1 MKSPSKQVMDGRMV
15 VGSQVHLKIIV
26 NILREL
32 CYVNI
37 IIDVHKITK
46 QKLTQKI
53 YIYSYIYDQHK
64 CCIHLVATSVLKLV

>member
-1 MKSPSKQVMDGRMV
+1 MKNRSKQVKDGRMV
-15 VGSQVHLKIIV
+15 VGSQVHLKTID

-46 QKLTQKI
+46 QKLTQKR
-53 YIYSYIYDQHK
+53 YI
-64 CCIHLVATSVLKLV
+64 

>member
-1 MKSPSKQVMDGRMV
+1 MKSPSKQVMNGRMV
-15 VGSQVHLKIIV
+15 EGSQVHLKIIV

-46 QKLTQKI
+46 QKLTQTK
-53 YIYSYIYDQHK
+53 YIYLLVYD
-64 CCIHLVATSVLKLV
+64 

>member
-1 MKSPSKQVMDGRMV
+1 MKSPSKQVMNGRMA
-15 VGSQVHLKIIV
+15 VGSQVHLKISV

-46 QKLTQKI
+46 QKLTQK
-53 YIYSYIYDQHK
+53 K
-64 CCIHLVATSVLKLV
+64 IHM

>member
-1 MKSPSKQVMDGRMV
+1 MKSPSKQFMDGRMV

-26 NILREL
+26 NILWEL

-46 QKLTQKI
+46 QKLTQKKI
-53 YIYSYIYDQHK
+53 YVYTVYD
-64 CCIHLVATSVLKLV
+64 